1 MARILYGKEVSSALW
16 ERLLP
21 RIDRLR
27 AHGVAPTLAIVRVG
41 ERPDDLSYERTCA
54 RQADL
59 HGIAVRR
66 FVLPTEATQAELEAV
81 IDAVNTD
88 PRIHGCLMFRPLPP
102 QMDERAVCDRLSP
115 AKDIDGIGS
124 ASLAGVFADT
134 GEGFPPATAQAC
146 LETLDFYDIPVAGKC
161 VVVLGRSL
169 VIGRPVAMML
179 LARHATVTLAHSRTA
194 DVAAHTRE
202 ADIVV
207 CVVVLG
213 RSLVIGRPVAMM
225 LLARHATVT
234 LAHSRTADVAAHTR
248 EADIVVCATGR
259 ARAYGAEYFSPGQT
273 VLDVGINFD
282 EAGNLCGDVDFNAVA
297 SVLGEDGAITP
308 VPRGLGGVTTSVTM
322 AHVVRAAEVAL
333 RR

>member
-41 ERPDDLSYERTCA
+41 ERPDDLS
-54 RQADL
+54 
-59 HGIAVRR
+59 
-66 FVLPTEATQAELEAV
+66 
-81 IDAVNTD
+81 
-88 PRIHGCLMFRPLPP
+88 
-102 QMDERAVCDRLSP
+102 
-115 AKDIDGIGS
+115 
-124 ASLAGVFADT
+124 
-134 GEGFPPATAQAC
+134 QAC
-146 LETLDFYDIPVAGKC
+146 LETLDFYDIPVAGK
-161 VVVLGRSL
+161 R
-169 VIGRPVAMML
+169 
-179 LARHATVTLAHSRTA
+179 
-194 DVAAHTRE
+194 
-202 ADIVV
+202 
-207 CVVVLG
+207 VVVLG

-259 ARAYGAEYFSPGQT
+259 ARAYGPEYFSPGQT

-282 EAGNLCGDVDFNAVA
+282 AAGNLCGDVDFGAVEP
-297 SVLGEDGAITP
+297 VLGPEGAITP

-322 AHVVRAAEVAL
+322 AHVVQAAEAGQ
-333 RR
+333 R

>member
-1 MARILYGKEVSSALW
+1 MKGAPVAKALT
-16 ERLLP
+16 ERLVPQVEAL
-21 RIDRLR
+21 
-27 AHGVAPTLAIVRVG
+27 AEKGVRPTLAIVRVG

-66 FVLPTEATQAELEAV
+66 FVLPAEATQAELEVV
-81 IDAVNTD
+81 IDAVNAD

-146 LETLDFYDIPVAGKC
+146 LETLDFYDIPVAGKR

-194 DVAAHTRE
+194 DVAAY
-202 ADIVV
+202 
-207 CVVVLG
+207 
-213 RSLVIGRPVAMM
+213 
-225 LLARHATVT
+225 
-234 LAHSRTADVAAHTR
+234 
-248 EADIVVCATGR
+248 CAGM
-259 ARAYGAEYFSPGQT
+259 E
-273 VLDVGINFD
+273 VLDV
-282 EAGNLCGDVDFNAVA
+282 E
-297 SVLGEDGAITP
+297 E
-308 VPRGLGGVTTSVTM
+308 LGGLSV
-322 AHVVRAAEVAL
+322 AYVQGKPDAARLNERLDVAPL
-333 RR
+333 NLQKLFVKLTEKEEAR

>member
-81 IDAVNTD
+81 IDAVNAD

-102 QMDERAVCDRLSP
+102 QMDERAVCARLSP

-146 LETLDFYDIPVAGKC
+146 LETLDFYDIPVAGKR

-179 LARHATVTLAHSRTA
+179 LARHATVTLAHSRP
-194 DVAAHTRE
+194 R
-202 ADIVV
+202 
-207 CVVVLG
+207 L
-213 RSLVIGRPVAMM
+213 RSRVR
-225 LLARHATVT
+225 LAGPDGARCGHQ
-234 LAHSRTADVAAHTR
+234 LRCRRQSLRR
-248 EADIVVCATGR
+248 CGLR
-259 ARAYGAEYFSPGQT
+259 RRGARAGARRRHHAGAPRPRRRDYERHYG
-273 VLDVGINFD
+273 
-282 EAGNLCGDVDFNAVA
+282 
-297 SVLGEDGAITP
+297 
-308 VPRGLGGVTTSVTM
+308 PRGAGGRGWAALGADDS
-322 AHVVRAAEVAL
+322 
-333 RR
+333 

>member
-1 MARILYGKEVSSALW
+1 MAQILKGAPVAASLTEELTRRVSVLA
-16 ERLLP
+16 ERGITP
-21 RIDRLR
+21 K
-27 AHGVAPTLAIVRVG
+27 LAIVRVG
-41 ERPDDLSYERTCA
+41 ERDDDLSYERGAEKRCA
-54 RQADL
+54 KVGIEVEKFLLPSDCSQQDLLDAIARVNAD
-59 HGIAVRR
+59 AS
-66 FVLPTEATQAELEAV
+66 
-81 IDAVNTD
+81 
-88 PRIHGCLMFRPLPP
+88 IHGCLMFRPLPP

-124 ASLAGVFADT
+124 ASLAGVFAET

-146 LETLDFYDIPVAGKC
+146 LETLDFYDIPVAGK
-161 VVVLGRSL
+161 R
-169 VIGRPVAMML
+169 
-179 LARHATVTLAHSRTA
+179 
-194 DVAAHTRE
+194 
-202 ADIVV
+202 
-207 CVVVLG
+207 VVVLG

-282 EAGNLCGDVDFNAVA
+282 EAGNLCGDVDFDAVVP
-297 SVLGEDGAITP
+297 VLGDGGAITP

>member
-1 MARILYGKEVSSALW
+1 MARILHGKEVSSALW

-81 IDAVNTD
+81 IDLVNAD
-88 PRIHGCLMFRPLPP
+88 ARIHGCLMFRPLPAS
-102 QMDERAVCDRLSP
+102 MNERAVCDRLTP
-115 AKDIDGIGS
+115 VKDIDGIGS

-146 LETLDFYDIPVAGKC
+146 LETLDFYGIPVAGKR

-179 LARHATVTLAHSRTA
+179 LARHATVTLAIPALPMWPPTPARPTSSCAPPAAPRLRSR
-194 DVAAHTRE
+194 V
-202 ADIVV
+202 
-207 CVVVLG
+207 
-213 RSLVIGRPVAMM
+213 
-225 LLARHATVT
+225 LLARARRCSMWASTSMPPAISAAMWT
-234 LAHSRTADVAAHTR
+234 SAPWSPCWGPKAPSR
-248 EADIVVCATGR
+248 
-259 ARAYGAEYFSPGQT
+259 
-273 VLDVGINFD
+273 
-282 EAGNLCGDVDFNAVA
+282 
-297 SVLGEDGAITP
+297 P

-322 AHVVRAAEVAL
+322 AHVVQAAEAGQ
-333 RR
+333 R